1 MNIYDTIL
9 VLFAHLILSTNSNK
23 NYRLILKIEN
33 ISKMKTSLKKLCF
46 RSLSP
51 ILAACLL
58 SCGVEQKVTTTPSN
72 KEKFDAST
80 NKFLDLWNAG
90 DAESLSMLFAEDSVR
105 VVSNDG
111 QLPSVGRK
119 AIAAS
124 FMEGFRKFK
133 TSPDNLLNTKISSM
147 VELEGGIIMAHGTFT
162 IAGEGGFNGKWAS
175 IERNTEDGI
184 EILMESAHVTESS
197 LAAPI
202 DFASVER
209 VPNPDVTD
217 YGNAAKFEEAMNRI
231 ITNYTKGATTG
242 DAALIASTFTP
253 DGIQIVSR
261 QNEALHGR
269 TAIEEAISASFSADD
284 YTPGT
289 LSAKTL
295 RMRKVTDSLLIANGT
310 WQVADKEGQITRF
323 GQWGNIFEIQEDGS
337 LLMKVECAGA
347 FVPAP

>member
-1 MNIYDTIL
+1 
-9 VLFAHLILSTNSNK
+9 
-23 NYRLILKIEN
+23 
-33 ISKMKTSLKKLCF
+33 MKTSLKKLCF

-124 FMEGFRKFK
+124 FKEGFRKFK

-217 YGNAAKFEEAMNRI
+217 YAAKFEEAMNRI

>member
-1 MNIYDTIL
+1 VNIYDTIL
-9 VLFAHLILSTNSNK
+9 VLFAHLILSTNSNR

-124 FMEGFRKFK
+124 FKEGFRKFK

-337 LLMKVECAGA
+337 LLMKVECGGA

>member
-1 MNIYDTIL
+1 MNTL
-9 VLFAHLILSTNSNK
+9 T
-23 NYRLILKIEN
+23 RLCL
-33 ISKMKTSLKKLCF
+33 

-51 ILAACLL
+51 VLAACLL
-58 SCGVEQKVTTTPSN
+58 SCEQEQKVTATPST
-72 KEKFDAST
+72 KEKFDDST
-80 NKFLDLWNAG
+80 NEFLDLWNAG
-90 DAESLSMLFAEDSVR
+90 DAEGLSMLFAEDSVR

-124 FMEGFRKFK
+124 FREGMRKFK
-133 TSPDNLLNTKISSM
+133 TSPDNLLSSEISNM

-162 IAGEGGFNGKWAS
+162 VAGEGGFNGKWAS
-175 IERNTEDGI
+175 IERNTKDGI

-202 DFASVER
+202 DFAAVER
-209 VPNPDVTD
+209 VSAPDATD
-217 YGNAAKFEEAMNRI
+217 YGNAAEFEEAMNRI

-261 QNEALHGR
+261 QDEALHGR
-269 TAIEEAISASFSADD
+269 SDIEEAISENFSADD
-284 YTPGT
+284 YTPET

-295 RMRKVTDSLLIANGT
+295 RMRKLTDSLLIANGT